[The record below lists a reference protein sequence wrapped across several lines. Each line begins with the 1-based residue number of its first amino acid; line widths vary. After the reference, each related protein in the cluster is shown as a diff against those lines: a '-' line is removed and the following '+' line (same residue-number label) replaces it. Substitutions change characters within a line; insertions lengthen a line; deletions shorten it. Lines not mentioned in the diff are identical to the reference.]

1 MNQAMLAK
9 QYWKLI
15 QNPNSLLARTLKSKF
30 YPNCSLQEITTKPHH
45 PWFWRSILNA
55 GNVLLKDGKWLIGR
69 GQNISL
75 TDQYW
80 FKSNFDSLSRFG
92 LQNGTVA
99 DLLDRSSYSGN
110 FDLIRAI
117 YCHAQWSDI
126 MAILYLKLL
135 LLVTSWYG
143 NIQLMVS
150 IKLGQPIVWY
160 YLS

>member
-45 PWFWRSILNA
+45 PWFWRSILNL

-99 DLLDRSSYSGN
+99 DLLDQSSYSGN

-117 YCHAQWSDI
+117 YSHAQWSDI

>member
-1 MNQAMLAK
+1 M
-9 QYWKLI
+9 
-15 QNPNSLLARTLKSKF
+15 
-30 YPNCSLQEITTKPHH
+30 
-45 PWFWRSILNA
+45 
-55 GNVLLKDGKWLIGR
+55 LLKDGKWLIGR

-99 DLLDRSSYSGN
+99 DLLDQSSYSGN

-117 YCHAQWSDI
+117 YSHAPWSDI

-135 LLVTSWYG
+135 LLVKSWYG